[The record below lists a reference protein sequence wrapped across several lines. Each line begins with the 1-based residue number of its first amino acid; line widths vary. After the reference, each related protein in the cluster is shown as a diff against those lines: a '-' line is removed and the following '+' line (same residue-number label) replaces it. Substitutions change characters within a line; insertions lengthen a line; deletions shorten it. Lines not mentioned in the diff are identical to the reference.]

1 MLFVFLLVV
10 VPVLLLVAM
19 IVDNRGRTRKL
30 QILAQSGQLTQE
42 RFDGIMGR
50 DQRRAL
56 VITVLVALALLLALI
71 AWAIIR
77 AHL

>member
-1 MLFVFLLVV
+1 MLLLFVLVAL
-10 VPVLLLVAM
+10 VLLLVAM
-19 IVDNRGRTRKL
+19 IADNRGRTRKL

-42 RFDGIMGR
+42 RFESIMGR
-50 DQRRAL
+50 EQRRAL

-77 AHL
+77 AHS

>member
-1 MLFVFLLVV
+1 MLQAFVLIAL
-10 VPVLLLVAM
+10 VLLLVAM
-19 IVDNRGRTRKL
+19 IADNRGRTRKL
-30 QILAQSGQLTQE
+30 QVLAQSGQLTQE
-42 RFDGIMGR
+42 RFDAIMGR

-56 VITVLVALALLLALI
+56 AVAVLVALALLLALI

>member
-1 MLFVFLLVV
+1 MLLLFVLVI

-19 IVDNRGRTRKL
+19 IADNRGRTRKL

-42 RFDGIMGR
+42 RFESIMGR
-50 DQRRAL
+50 EQRRAL